1 MSLDPDIDDIMDWK
15 ANHNQNSK
23 KGGVVLVSMVVT
35 HKHKIFMLTM
45 IPNPKD
51 ISFNWQIPSHGS
63 SVVTLLV
70 QINKQKNNPLA

>member
-1 MSLDPDIDDIMDWK
+1 MSLDPDIDDIVDWK

-51 ISFNWQIPSHGS
+51 ISFNW
-63 SVVTLLV
+63 
-70 QINKQKNNPLA
+70 